1 MHACLCSIVPLFK
14 SIPVR
19 LILLSVLPRSRGR
32 LGLCVVLCSYR
43 FHAGGHA
50 LPVDPHNAE
59 QTQAIIIDGNLST
72 RSVSWLIVFVKRP
85 CDALLHL
92 TSEPGLIDS
101 VMALQQCHSKC

>member
-50 LPVDPHNAE
+50 LPVDPHNTE